1 MGPAMIANRKVSFL
15 LLLATLM
22 AFKGVLVLVRK
33 QEDVM
38 EHSHASNLQR
48 LVDTVLTVTSTE
60 NGYPEASM
68 EQFYNSVYKQMAISS
83 NN

>member
-1 MGPAMIANRKVSFL
+1 
-15 LLLATLM
+15 M
-22 AFKGVLVLVRK
+22 AFKGVLVFVRK